1 MTPHEGRMD
10 DAALDREIEQL
21 LTVEASPEFQAR
33 VRMRIAGET
42 IAPAAFERWRWFVL
56 RGAVIAAAC
65 VAVLVLVV
73 RMNRASH
80 SDVVSHEPATTA
92 VPRSTSPAGPPSAR
106 SAGDRASVA
115 TPTQTSRVRKQP
127 SDTSAVIP
135 VTSVAQDA
143 ARPAVRDPFSD
154 VQVSV
159 DELKALGQIATL
171 MTGKRLE
178 LDERTPVAAMRD
190 DVKDLVIT
198 PITIEPI
205 QLVMIK
211 GDAE

>member
-1 MTPHEGRMD
+1 MTPHERWTE
-10 DAALDREIEQL
+10 DAALDKEIERL

-33 VRMRIAGET
+33 VRMRVAGET

-65 VAVLVLVV
+65 VALLVLVV
-73 RMNRASH
+73 RMNRSSQ
-80 SDVVSHEPATTA
+80 SDVVSHVRAMTD
-92 VPRSTSPAGPPSAR
+92 VPRSASPAGPRTAR
-106 SAGDRASVA
+106 STDDRASVA
-115 TPTQTSRVRKQP
+115 TPTQTSRVRRTP
-127 SDTSAVIP
+127 SAASAATP

-143 ARPAVRDPFSD
+143 TPPAVRDPFSD
-154 VQVSV
+154 VQVSA

-178 LDERTPVAAMRD
+178 LDERTPVAAVRD
-190 DVKDLVIT
+190 DVQYLVIT

>member
-10 DAALDREIEQL
+10 DAALGKDLEQL
-21 LTVEASPEFQAR
+21 LAVEASPEFQAR

-65 VAVLVLVV
+65 VAMLVLVV
-73 RMNRASH
+73 RMNRSPH
-80 SDVVSHEPATTA
+80 SDVVSHEQAPTG
-92 VPRSTSPAGPPSAR
+92 VPQSTSPAGSATTR

-115 TPTQTSRVRKQP
+115 TPTQTSRVRNPP
-127 SDTSAVIP
+127 SDAGAVIP

-143 ARPAVRDPFSD
+143 TRPAVRDPFSD
-154 VQVSV
+154 VQVSA
-159 DELKALGQIATL
+159 DELKALSQIAAL

-190 DVKDLVIT
+190 DVKDLMIT